1 MIKKL
6 QNISEFNNEIEKDYI
21 IVDFYADWC
30 GPCNMLSPILDDV
43 ATTNNIEV
51 LKVNIDEFGELAMK
65 YGVMVIPTIMIFE
78 KGKVLKSNTGVLSK
92 SELEEFLRK

>member
-21 IVDFYADWC
+21 VVDFYADWC

>member
-6 QNISEFNNEIEKDYI
+6 QNINEFNDEISKDYI
-21 IVDFYADWC
+21 VVDFYADWC

-65 YGVMVIPTIMIFE
+65 YGVMVIPTIMIFK
-78 KGKVLKSNTGVLSK
+78 KGSVLKSNTGVLSK
-92 SELEEFLRK
+92 SELEEFLKK

>member
-6 QNISEFNNEIEKDYI
+6 QNISEFNNEISKDYI

>member
-6 QNISEFNNEIEKDYI
+6 QNISEFNNEIAKDYMV
-21 IVDFYADWC
+21 VDFYADWC

>member
-6 QNISEFNNEIEKDYI
+6 QNINEFNDEISKDYI
-21 IVDFYADWC
+21 VVDFYADWC

-78 KGKVLKSNTGVLSK
+78 KSKVLKSNTGVLSK